1 MLEKVYTKDI
11 QQGMFVV
18 CSANGNPT
26 LPEEIANT
34 CISSKEAI
42 LKLQRC
48 DIKEV
53 LIDSSKS
60 ITENIHPKTSYAEEI
75 LFARETYANILNMI
89 KVMFETVESGGSLD
103 VPQYEK
109 NIDPLIDSI
118 ERNSSAAASL
128 TVLAQADKYLF
139 SHSLNTSIL
148 SAMLGRFMGLSRESI
163 TQLSIAAMLMN
174 IGKIW
179 IPDNILEKKGKLT
192 KQEFSTIKD
201 HPVAACKYLSNQQ
214 GISLDIVKGVLSHHE
229 RDDSSGYPEGIS
241 GNEIHKY
248 ARIISICDS
257 YDAMTSDR
265 PYREAMTPNMA
276 IKHLYSMKETAFHPR
291 YIESFI
297 KCVGIYPVGCFVKL
311 SDGRYGI
318 VLENTPKAPLLPQIK
333 IVFDSRLR
341 ATHPK
346 YIDLAK
352 LASENSRESLE
363 IEECIHPK
371 TFKLELSRF
380 LW

>member
-297 KCVGIYPVGCFVKL
+297 KCVGIYP
-311 SDGRYGI
+311 
-318 VLENTPKAPLLPQIK
+318 
-333 IVFDSRLR
+333 
-341 ATHPK
+341 
-346 YIDLAK
+346 
-352 LASENSRESLE
+352 
-363 IEECIHPK
+363 
-371 TFKLELSRF
+371 
-380 LW
+380 

>member
-1 MLEKVYTKDI
+1 M
-11 QQGMFVV
+11 V
-18 CSANGNPT
+18 CSANGNPS

-34 CISSKEAI
+34 CVSSKETI
-42 LKLQRC
+42 LKIQRC

-60 ITENIHPKTSYAEEI
+60 TTPNIHPKTSYSEEI
-75 LFARETYANILNMI
+75 LFARDTYTDILDMI
-89 KVMFETVESGGSLD
+89 KVMFETVESNGYLD
-103 VPQYEK
+103 VALYEK
-109 NIDPLIDSI
+109 KIDPLIDSI
-118 ERNSSAAASL
+118 ERNSGAAASL

-139 SHSLNTSIL
+139 SHSLNTAIL

-163 TQLSIAAMLMN
+163 TQLSLAAILMN

-179 IPDNILEKKGKLT
+179 IPDSVLKKKGKLT
-192 KQEFSTIKD
+192 KQEFATIKE
-201 HPVAACKYLSNQQ
+201 HPVNACKYLSKQQ
-214 GISLDIVKGVLSHHE
+214 GISLDVIKGVLSHHE

-241 GNEIHKY
+241 GHEIHKY
-248 ARIISICDS
+248 ARIIAICDS

-276 IKHLYSMKETAFHPR
+276 IKHLYSMKTTTFHPR

-311 SDGRYGI
+311 SDGSYGI
-318 VLENTPKAPLLPQIK
+318 VLENTPQAPLQPQIK

-352 LASENSRESLE
+352 LSSENKRESLE